1 MDTYI
6 GTGSNY
12 QNRQYGNISASTL
25 HDIWAQFIVYV
36 QFFYAYL
43 LKKGIFPVKKNYLNY
58 LRRAM

>member
-25 HDIWAQFIVYV
+25 NDIWAQFIVYV
-36 QFFYAYL
+36 QFFYA
-43 LKKGIFPVKKNYLNY
+43 
-58 LRRAM
+58 